1 MGQCVVE
8 VRSLRAAVRLHRSGR
23 EIVCVYQCPFNS
35 PTPRSGPSAFLPI
48 SAIAIAQFPSFGRQ
62 SELPETGHCRHER
75 RDIASRHVDTASL
88 EHRGPGGR
96 HLLRSE
102 GRHRPPRAE
111 VWVGHHWPAELSGVL
126 GNADPDARREGR
138 PACGRI
144 IAASVKLW
152 SFVGRRR
159 GAETGRFQ
167 LL

>member
-1 MGQCVVE
+1 MSALQE
-8 VRSLRAAVRLHRSGR
+8 
-23 EIVCVYQCPFNS
+23 QPFES
-35 PTPRSGPSAFLPI
+35 AGPLSSHPGH
-48 SAIAIAQFPSFGRQ
+48 SVSAQFPPFGRQ
-62 SELPETGHCRHER
+62 SELPETGHCRYER
-75 RDIASRHVDTASL
+75 REIAFRYVDTASL
-88 EHRGPGGR
+88 EHRGLGGR

-102 GRHRPPRAE
+102 GGHRPPRAE

-126 GNADPDARREGR
+126 GNADPVARREGR

-159 GAETGRFQ
+159 GAECGRFQ